1 MIQAL
6 TAQKSAGVSRA
17 AFTKNSAL
25 ILYRFAA
32 DASRAATRSE
42 ICFKFTARCDFA
54 ALYYFTA
61 HYGERQARLNFPR
74 LNTDG
79 RILPEICRRSLALC
93 NERRNFVLNFKR
105 HIKNTIILYNPAHR
119 SIGHAH
125 SSPNR
130 ANNEIKNK
138 GEAMSKAVL
147 HSVLAIEAILWG
159 LLSAVIIG
167 A

>member
-1 MIQAL
+1 M
-6 TAQKSAGVSRA
+6 
-17 AFTKNSAL
+17 
-25 ILYRFAA
+25 

-42 ICFKFTARCDFA
+42 ICFKFTARCDFG
-54 ALYYFTA
+54 ALYDFTA
-61 HYGERQARLNFPR
+61 HYGGRRARLNLPR
-74 LNTDG
+74 LNADG
-79 RILPEICRRSLALC
+79 RILPEICRRSLVLC

-119 SIGHAH
+119 SIGYAP
-125 SSPNR
+125 SGPSR
-130 ANNEIKNK
+130 AINKIKNK
-138 GEAMSKAVL
+138 GEAMNTTVL